1 MSTSYTPSSNWTRR
15 ELKGRDLSPRPTRP
29 LEPVSFSSD
38 PATDRLTDRL
48 TDDVRR
54 SPREEVHPA
63 SDDFM
68 DKPMVNAVEDG
79 ATVDGPD
86 IFDAPMVTSVD
97 ESRATF
103 DETPLISPAPRREPE
118 SSAVVP
124 AAAISPSR
132 GARVSR
138 ASWMMGAA
146 AVAVVATAGVGWMV
160 LSGGEAGDLPAAE
173 PTQPL
178 EIAAATPASETDE
191 ALINMPVS
199 ETALPTGAAP
209 TPAPAVRE
217 AAPARVTRAAAPTSA
232 TTPTPAP
239 AAAEA
244 AMPTPTPAEAEPIVT
259 TPEPTPT
266 ISSEP
271 AAPLIATQPLTPQ

>member
-1 MSTSYTPSSNWTRR
+1 MSTSYTPTSNWTRR

-38 PATDRLTDRL
+38 PASDRLTDRL

-54 SPREEVHPA
+54 TPREEARPA

-68 DKPMVNAVEDG
+68 DKPMVNAVEAG

-86 IFDAPMVTSVD
+86 IFDSPMVTSVD
-97 ESRATF
+97 ETRTSF
-103 DETPLISPAPRREPE
+103 DETPLISPSPRREVE
-118 SSAVVP
+118 TAAVMP
-124 AAAISPSR
+124 AAASPSR

-178 EIAAATPASETDE
+178 EIAAAAPASATDE
-191 ALINMPVS
+191 TLINMPVS
-199 ETALPTGAAP
+199 ETALPIEASATSS
-209 TPAPAVRE
+209 PAVRE
-217 AAPARVTRAAAPTSA
+217 TAPARVTRAAAPTPA

-244 AMPTPTPAEAEPIVT
+244 ATPTPAPAEPEPIVA

-271 AAPLIATQPLTPQ
+271 AAPLITTQPLTPQ

>member
-1 MSTSYTPSSNWTRR
+1 MSTSYTPTSNWTRR

-38 PATDRLTDRL
+38 EATDRLTDRL

-54 SPREEVHPA
+54 PPREAAHPG

-68 DKPMVNAVEDG
+68 DKPMVNAVEAD
-79 ATVDGPD
+79 AVVDGPD

-97 ESRATF
+97 EDRATV
-103 DETPLISPAPRREPE
+103 EEAPLISPAPRRE
-118 SSAVVP
+118 ADTATAMP
-124 AAAISPSR
+124 AAAISPSG

-160 LSGGEAGDLPAAE
+160 LSGGEAGELPAAE

-178 EIAAATPASETDE
+178 EIAAAAPASATDE
-191 ALINMPVS
+191 PLINMPVS
-199 ETALPTGAAP
+199 ETALPTEAAP
-209 TPAPAVRE
+209 TPTPAVRE
-217 AAPARVTRAAAPTSA
+217 AAPARVTRAAAPTP
-232 TTPTPAP
+232 TPAPAP

-244 AMPTPTPAEAEPIVT
+244 ATPTPAPAEPEPIVA

-271 AAPLIATQPLTPQ
+271 AAPLISTQPLTPQ